1 MNLIKWT
8 SLSNG
13 SIITNSAVSL
23 NHCTEVLEELSQQ
36 HIDPECRDLHNKRI
50 WCTCICSTCS
60 LMSSEIKMI
69 VKLET
74 VLASNYLY
82 VMALV
87 IKLLYIYIHNA
98 AQEKLECN
106 IIKGRAAYQE
116 LCTVHLDR
124 LNSLGSIRSNFRL
137 VLLWMCTASH
147 LPIICQSAL
156 SVSRPCQV
164 RWPCRRTTT
173 PFSAGNSMML
183 HS

>member
-1 MNLIKWT
+1 MHLYM
-8 SLSNG
+8 
-13 SIITNSAVSL
+13 
-23 NHCTEVLEELSQQ
+23 
-36 HIDPECRDLHNKRI
+36 
-50 WCTCICSTCS
+50 
-60 LMSSEIKMI
+60 MSSEIKMI

-116 LCTVHLDR
+116 LRTVHLDR

-137 VLLWMCTASH
+137 VLL
-147 LPIICQSAL
+147 
-156 SVSRPCQV
+156 
-164 RWPCRRTTT
+164 
-173 PFSAGNSMML
+173 
-183 HS
+183 